1 MIMLSL
7 YSTAWLT
14 LTATVGQLQ
23 QSDIPHQEPA
33 IITNI
38 SRYMEPHYINGCL
51 WAKINN
57 CYSREVADISQHSFN
72 SEIHDKVANI
82 ASIIVSIHT

>member
-38 SRYMEPHYINGCL
+38 SRYMEPHYRVNPSYLGHL
-51 WAKINN
+51 KIK
-57 CYSREVADISQHSFN
+57 IPPKIQF
-72 SEIHDKVANI
+72 SEIYFYIYRNERVVILDC
-82 ASIIVSIHT
+82 